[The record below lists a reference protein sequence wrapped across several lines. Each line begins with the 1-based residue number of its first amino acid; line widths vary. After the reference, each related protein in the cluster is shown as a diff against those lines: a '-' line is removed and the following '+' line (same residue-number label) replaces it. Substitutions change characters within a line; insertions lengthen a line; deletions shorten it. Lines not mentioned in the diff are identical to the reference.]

1 MPRGTA
7 SASAG
12 LQASAGGRGLD
23 SPTPVYDALVDAYF
37 KRIGWSGPRE
47 PTFATLAAIA
57 RHHVRAIPFENLDVL
72 LGKPPRLD
80 LPSLED
86 KLVAQRRGGYCFEH
100 TTLCGAMLEQLGF
113 EVNRHS
119 ARVVMMTPRDQA
131 PRTHMFLTVMDHV
144 IDVGFGG
151 LAPHAPVPL
160 DGTPVGHHRIV
171 REGREV
177 ALFHDDQRLWMST
190 LEPEAPIDFEMG
202 NHFTATWPA
211 SSFVQRMM
219 LRAYT
224 ADGEVRVMNRDVTI
238 VRGDASEKFQLADR
252 AALRALLATYFG
264 FELDVSALRIP
275 SVPEWSQA
283 TPRS

>member
-23 SPTPVYDALVDAYF
+23 SPTPVYDAPVDAYF

-47 PTFATLAAIA
+47 PSFATLAAIA

-131 PRTHMFLTVMDHV
+131 PRTHMFLTAMGHV
-144 IDVGFGG
+144 LDPGFGG

-160 DGTPVGHHRIV
+160 DGTPAGHHRIV
-171 REGREV
+171 RERGEI
-177 ALFHDDQRLWMST
+177 ALYHDDQPLWFSS
-190 LEPEAPIDFEMG
+190 LEADLPVDFDMA
-202 NHFTATWPA
+202 NHFTATWPQ
-211 SSFVQRMM
+211 SLFVQRMM
-219 LRAYT
+219 LRAFT
-224 ADGEVRVMNRDVTI
+224 PDGQVRVMNRDVTVI
-238 VRGDASEKFQLADR
+238 RNGDAVTRQLADR
-252 AALRALLATYFG
+252 SELAELLREHFG
-264 FELDVSALRIP
+264 FSLEVSKLRVPTI
-275 SVPEWSQA
+275 PEW
-283 TPRS
+283 T